1 MFTRS
6 IGAGFMLPIKCSSFA
21 LWKWIFSSRC
31 AEAFRRLVDRRWK
44 ASNNKSRQRTKPFAI
59 DEPRRL
65 WRNVAFAMTK
75 STEEE
80 WNNKQ
85 HNDDIKRVVASFYG
99 NERAI
104 ECLSAILRDL
114 RFGEEGGKVKNIF
127 ALRDARFHMT
137 SSSLD
142 ENFVKFSVD
151 DICMSRL
158 RLAGGRSPVMSSFPW
173 DHPWWMVRWKLSCL

>member
-1 MFTRS
+1 
-6 IGAGFMLPIKCSSFA
+6 
-21 LWKWIFSSRC
+21 
-31 AEAFRRLVDRRWK
+31 
-44 ASNNKSRQRTKPFAI
+44 
-59 DEPRRL
+59 
-65 WRNVAFAMTK
+65 MTK

-114 RFGEEGGKVKNIF
+114 RFGEEGGKAKNIF

-151 DICMSRL
+151 VICMSRR
-158 RLAGGRSPVMSSFPW
+158 RLARGRSPVMSSFPW
-173 DHPWWMVRWKLSCL
+173 DHLTPEERHQMGMMNGKVKAFMSVNSMKLKKVYK